1 MMLAI
6 LLLLLMLAAAREKKL
21 IRAQLRTAEEHSGAV
36 FDTVSGIQRIRPDY
50 CAGSR
55 KGH

>member
-6 LLLLLMLAAAREKKL
+6 LLLLMLAAAQEKKL